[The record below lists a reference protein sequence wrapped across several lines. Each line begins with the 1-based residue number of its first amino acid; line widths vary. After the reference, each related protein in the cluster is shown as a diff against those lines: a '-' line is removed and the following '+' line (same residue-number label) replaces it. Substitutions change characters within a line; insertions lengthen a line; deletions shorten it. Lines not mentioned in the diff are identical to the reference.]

1 MKVKHGMHIEQRK
14 YAALVR
20 KNFQCKTEAVLTPRD
35 KIKGMSYRRRAKH
48 KHQLSVKFS
57 ICVMKLMLEKGGER

>member
-1 MKVKHGMHIEQRK
+1 MKVKHGMHRELRK

-20 KNFQCKTEAVLTPRD
+20 RHCQCKAEAVLTPRD

-48 KHQLSVKFS
+48 KHQLSVKLS
-57 ICVMKLMLEKGGER
+57 IGFMKLMLEKVILK

>member
-1 MKVKHGMHIEQRK
+1 MKVKHGMHQELRK
-14 YAALVR
+14 YDALVR
-20 KNFQCKTEAVLTPRD
+20 KHFHCKTEAVLTPRD

-57 ICVMKLMLEKGGER
+57 IRVMKLMLKDVMLK